1 MNLGVNIN
9 NGQFSFAEILDIVK
23 TQKSF
28 MAQRS
33 ELEKKIAANVALEN
47 NLAISAIPLFIKRPI
62 IDLICR
68 IKGDR
73 YCSQTLSNLG
83 NVNMPDAVAPYI
95 EEMDFILGRQRGTS
109 GAASAV
115 GYNGRIFVNFTR
127 NIAEKDFENYFYDQ
141 LRDLGVKSFNL
152 SELRLPELQTA

>member
-1 MNLGVNIN
+1 
-9 NGQFSFAEILDIVK
+9 
-23 TQKSF
+23 

-33 ELEKKIAANVALEN
+33 ELEKKIAANVGLEN
-47 NLAISAIPLFIKRPI
+47 NFAIAAIPLFIKHPV

-83 NVNMPDAVAPYI
+83 NVTLPDAIAPYI
-95 EEMDFILGRQRGTS
+95 TEMDFMLGRQRGTS
-109 GAASAV
+109 GAAAAV

-127 NIAEKDFENYFYDQ
+127 NIAEKDFENYFYDS
-141 LRDLGVKSFNL
+141 LRDLGVKYVNL
-152 SELRLPELQTA
+152 SELRLPELQLA